1 MVASETKTE
10 AWESAVNRTVHRRIV
25 LSVLACVV
33 ATTSVSVADAGVA
46 KVGKQI
52 RIAKLSSATQKR
64 LRRVGVS
71 GPALTLLG
79 SPNLDG
85 SKLAGMALYSAP
97 WSKGGLCVSAVTA
110 GVPDGADCDPK
121 LFTAREPGYAS
132 AGPFGVTIPA
142 ASSTTTGTTPSLPA
156 HTLSLLQVYGAAT
169 STVKSARLIGPKS
182 GTTKLPL
189 SAGGPGFVVFG
200 SGSPPPDGDFV
211 ELRDGSG
218 KLLQRIQIAP

>member
-1 MVASETKTE
+1 M
-10 AWESAVNRTVHRRIV
+10 NRTFHRRIV
-25 LSVLACVV
+25 VSVLACVV
-33 ATTSVSVADAGVA
+33 AATSVSVADAGVA

-52 RIAKLSSATQKR
+52 KIAKLSSATQKR
-64 LRRVGVS
+64 LRRVGVA

-79 SPNLDG
+79 GPDLDG
-85 SKLAGMALYSAP
+85 SKLAGLELYSAP
-97 WSKGGLCVSAVTA
+97 WSKGGRCVSAVTN

-121 LFTAREPGYAS
+121 LFTPGEPGYAS
-132 AGPFGVTIPA
+132 AGPFGVTIAPTA
-142 ASSTTTGTTPSLPA
+142 NTVTTGTVPTVPA

-169 STVKSARLIGPKS
+169 SNVKSARLIGPKS

-189 SAGGPGFVVFG
+189 GPGGAGYVVFG